1 LFEPVI
7 VTHSSSSYSDSSK
20 KFNTA
25 KHTLSEN
32 IVLQP
37 DKTDSNETWPSVQRR
52 MILDALK
59 EANGKKSEAAR
70 ILGWGRSTLWRK
82 IKQYNIDP

>member
-1 LFEPVI
+1 
-7 VTHSSSSYSDSSK
+7 
-20 KFNTA
+20 
-25 KHTLSEN
+25 
-32 IVLQP
+32 
-37 DKTDSNETWPSVQRR
+37 